1 MQNFNYNIFDVIV
14 QVYFEQ
20 KKIGQEPHRGPKAK
34 NGINRHFNKK
44 TVFLCIHSVYFFH
57 FSKINCLANIVV
69 YCIIYFLKKPRNW
82 APCPKLRIFKN
93 PLYP

>member
-34 NGINRHFNKK
+34 NGFNWHFNLKRQ
-44 TVFLCIHSVYFFH
+44 FFSA
-57 FSKINCLANIVV
+57 FIQ
-69 YCIIYFLKKPRNW
+69 Y
-82 APCPKLRIFKN
+82 IFFIFQR
-93 PLYP
+93 

>member
-34 NGINRHFNKK
+34 NGINRHSIKK
-44 TVFLCIHSVYFFH
+44 QFFSAFIQYIF
-57 FSKINCLANIVV
+57 FSFFKD
-69 YCIIYFLKKPRNW
+69 
-82 APCPKLRIFKN
+82 KLLN
-93 PLYP
+93 

>member
-20 KKIGQEPHRGPKAK
+20 KNIGQEPHRGPKAK

-44 TVFLCIHSVYFFH
+44 NS
-57 FSKINCLANIVV
+57 FSLH
-69 YCIIYFLKKPRNW
+69 
-82 APCPKLRIFKN
+82 
-93 PLYP
+93 